1 MTARSTQKLTAG
13 VWGLGR
19 GLGEVRWSSGMRRT
33 VANGAAPAA
42 FAKVDAEAGASR
54 REGLR
59 GGGRG
64 AAPRWAS
71 ASERGRHGRRGL
83 CPSIWIGGGRGTERD
98 VGAESWEE
106 WGGSG
111 LGFVGGGGD
120 MRGEMGRPG

>member
-1 MTARSTQKLTAG
+1 
-13 VWGLGR
+13 
-19 GLGEVRWSSGMRRT
+19 MRRT

-83 CPSIWIGGGRGTERD
+83 CPSIWIR
-98 VGAESWEE
+98 GAEGPRET
-106 WGGSG
+106 WGRNRGRSG
-111 LGFVGGGGD
+111 VD
-120 MRGEMGRPG
+120 RG